1 VQSDRLSGMMQPQ
14 QLSANISNNHQ
25 NNFNRPRPFE
35 IEAGGSLMFGGGG
48 TDLLNEFLNNDAGNQ
63 FE

>member
-1 VQSDRLSGMMQPQ
+1 MQSDRLSGMMQPQ
-14 QLSANISNNHQ
+14 QLGANT
-25 NNFNRPRPFE
+25 FE